1 MMKKLLTLCAAVLM
15 AFAVTGSAMAADAVT
30 VYIEPATATY
40 SLYQPTAIKARVVF
54 LDAAGQKATTF
65 GGAQIGDSVLEL
77 KSANFGGGATAFTPA
92 SPVNIN
98 NDGYQAF
105 DIDYIEAAITAPGD
119 DVITATLKKGT
130 NVISVT
136 MPVKVLA
143 PAANTY
149 VTRTG
154 LASALVPDVLEAIP
168 ARTNNAGAIIT
179 AGSALNVTVMAA
191 FAQDIIGPDGIY
203 DNYIFT
209 DNVPAGAETVNIG
222 GSVGSVTIAQSGA
235 TLENGIVTVS
245 ATAQDLKIPDILETA
260 ANAGANATRMN
271 ELMDPANGVRP
282 TWSAFG
288 SLTREVGNY
297 NNSVGIVDA
306 NADQVVINPSTATVG
321 FAFQDNTFASDTSA
335 HKPAPVKLVTIVG
348 IPLNDQYGAPNGSI
362 YGAGNFSASDVYN
375 LLVDPKSKPNTFVVN
390 GPLEAVNCWRYYG
403 L

>member
-1 MMKKLLTLCAAVLM
+1 MKKLLTLCAAVLM

-54 LDAAGQKATTF
+54 LDAAGQIATTF

-105 DIDYIEAAITAPGD
+105 DIDYIEAAITEPGD

-143 PAANTY
+143 PVANTY

-154 LASALVPDVLEAIP
+154 LASALVPDVLETIP

-191 FAQDIIGPDGIY
+191 YARNTNFPADNVY

-209 DNVPAGAETVNIG
+209 DNVPAGAETVNISG
-222 GSVGSVTIAQSGA
+222 AVGSVTIAQTSA

-245 ATAQDLKIPDILETA
+245 PTAQDLKIPDILETA
-260 ANAGANATRMN
+260 TSAGANATRMN

-288 SLTREVGNY
+288 SITREVGNY
-297 NNSVGIVDA
+297 NNS
-306 NADQVVINPSTATVG
+306 PES
-321 FAFQDNTFASDTSA
+321 
-335 HKPAPVKLVTIVG
+335 
-348 IPLNDQYGAPNGSI
+348 
-362 YGAGNFSASDVYN
+362 
-375 LLVDPKSKPNTFVVN
+375 
-390 GPLEAVNCWRYYG
+390 
-403 L
+403 